1 MTRAGDI
8 AGLGN
13 LSGLVLDHRLS
24 ILREAAVRR
33 DQSIAQIAA
42 LNLQTETT
50 DLPPVEAG
58 QVAFRYQLWA
68 DARRAELNSLLSRQT
83 ADWLAAR
90 EEAKLAFGRAE
101 ALKGLVGRVRHEK

>member
-1 MTRAGDI
+1 MTRVRDI
-8 AGLGN
+8 AGLN
-13 LSGLVLDHRLS
+13 DLSRLVLDHRLS

-33 DQSIAQIAA
+33 DQSLAQIAA
-42 LNLQTETT
+42 LSLQAGPT

-68 DARRAELNSLLSRQT
+68 DARRAELNSLLSR
-83 ADWLAAR
+83 LAAR

-101 ALKGLVGRVRHEK
+101 ALRSVEGRLRQGK

>member
-1 MTRAGDI
+1 MTRVRDI
-8 AGLGN
+8 AGLN
-13 LSGLVLDHRLS
+13 DLSRLVLDHRLS

-33 DQSIAQIAA
+33 DQSLAQIAA
-42 LNLQTETT
+42 LSLQAGPT

-101 ALKGLVGRVRHEK
+101 ALRSVEGRLRQGK